1 MLGQNRVSG
10 YPDSGPK
17 TFRGAYR
24 DDETKFDHR
33 NWESKVKAVHPK
45 QGTNEM
51 KIVSSM
57 SKYEERFAKLEHIYK
72 EQGIGLEEAN
82 KRIDYVLVHDI
93 TPEKNSGHFE
103 ELRKMFIKGLE
114 DEGMRVVTEK
124 RDKQFGHH
132 VFTKIHCPFK
142 RLCIEAEKV
151 KLEMTLKDEKCENE
165 KSIWPWTRFI
175 AKHFETDDT
184 EDYESAPFAIEYI
197 NLFQKFEKPDEF
209 FRPSIRSLLVNHMLI
224 NMDLKKLYPDY
235 QFMPR
240 DIDGCC
246 GRKGNNEIEQTVLQK
261 VGFPYMKMKGAY
273 LESFVLHEAS
283 DKTSKEEFGEK
294 SDSLEETTTEG
305 DGKDARK
312 CLDDTWPKFFKFQP
326 LWKIRDYF
334 GEKIALYF
342 AWSGTLTTTL
352 WIPMLLGIAIFI
364 FGLVNSSK
372 RNAVVDGLSTATIT
386 TLAPNTTT
394 AAAGIMSSFKAKLT
408 DVLTD
413 IKEAFDNDATPFFAM
428 IICIWGTIFLE
439 VWKRHQARLAYEW
452 DVEQFEE
459 TEPDRPEFYGT
470 KPTPDPVSGEPSWY
484 YPFSRQMS
492 KFLVSFSTLLLMV
505 CLVFISVV
513 AVIVYRVIASVDY
526 CPNIPPGEC
535 ILITTIVSSVFNA
548 VSVLILG
555 KIYDWLARKLTE
567 WENHRTQTQFDDALI
582 IKLFVF
588 QFANNYASCFYIAFF
603 RGRFDDSGL
612 MSLGIQYQDDCEG
625 TCMSQLSFQVLI
637 LMVSKPLPKFFSDV
651 ILPWL
656 KKLWKQKLTCCH
668 CFCLK
673 SKDNRSPHD
682 VPFVEWE
689 YMKPELG
696 DFTLSEYTEKIIQ
709 YGFLMLFAASF
720 PLAPL
725 MALLTNLIDL
735 RVDAKRM
742 LWTYRRPLAIIRE
755 DIGMWYTILTL
766 VNFAGVVSNS
776 FLIAFTSEW
785 GLQFNTI
792 GKLWIVIGFEHI
804 VFVLKFI
811 LAYIIP
817 DVPTDVELAIRK
829 KKFLFQE
836 KIRKEEEERRKKHAE
851 ADRLYDTPWHAGMLP
866 TTRMQ
871 QTERDNQIARK
882 RLVPV
887 GDVENQTSTDQVRRL
902 RKKKKHSEKKKR
914 MSHDSSTYD
923 LPEYTYEDHQ
933 KNNALYLGRSVH
945 QHHVDYHRGEAQV
958 LRYPSDHDSQSNA

>member
-1 MLGQNRVSG
+1 MQSRNRVSG
-10 YPDSGPK
+10 YPDPKRHAAGYHGPGPD
-17 TFRGAYR
+17 TFGVYP
-24 DDETKFDHR
+24 DDNETKFDSHSGK
-33 NWESKVKAVHPK
+33 SKARAGHSK
-45 QGTNEM
+45 QQTNEM
-51 KIVSSM
+51 KTVPKM
-57 SKYEERFAKLEHIYK
+57 SKYEEKMAKLEQIYQ
-72 EQGIGLEEAN
+72 EQGIELEEVN

-93 TPEKNSGHFE
+93 TPTEDFVHFE
-103 ELRKMFIKGLE
+103 ELRKMFVQGLKA
-114 DEGMRVVTEK
+114 EGMRVVTEK
-124 RDKQFGHH
+124 RDKQYGHH

-151 KLEMTLKDEKCENE
+151 KLEMTLKDERSENE
-165 KSIWPWTRFI
+165 PSIWPWTSFI
-175 AKHFETDDT
+175 DNHFETDDT
-184 EDYESAPFAIEYI
+184 EDYESAPFTIEYI
-197 NLFQKFEKPDEF
+197 NLFQNFEKPDKF
-209 FRPSIRSLLVNHMLI
+209 FRPAIRSLLVNHMLI
-224 NMDLKKLYPDY
+224 NMDLKNIFPEYK
-235 QFMPR
+235 FEPR

-246 GRKGNNEIEQTVLQK
+246 GRKGNNTIEETVLQK
-261 VGFPYMKMKGAY
+261 IGFPYMKMKGAY
-273 LESFVLHEAS
+273 QDSFVLHEAS
-283 DKTSKEEFGEK
+283 VKTPEEEFGEK
-294 SDSLEETTTEG
+294 PVPLEESTTGGGST
-305 DGKDARK
+305 DARK
-312 CLDDTWPKFFKFQP
+312 SLDGTWPKFFKFQP

-372 RNAVVDGLSTATIT
+372 RNVVSSGVSMTTT
-386 TLAPNTTT
+386 TLGPNTTT
-394 AAAGIMSSFKAKLT
+394 AAAGIASSFKAKLT

-470 KPTPDPVSGEPSWY
+470 KQKPDPVSQEPSWY
-484 YPFSRQMS
+484 YPFSRQLS
-492 KFLVSFSTLLLMV
+492 KFMISFSTLLLMV
-505 CLVFISVV
+505 CLVIISVV
-513 AVIVYRVIASVDY
+513 AVIVYRVIASVNY
-526 CPNIPPGEC
+526 CPNVPPGEC
-535 ILITTIVSSVFNA
+535 VLITTIVSSVFNA

-612 MSLGIQYQDDCEG
+612 LSLGIQYQDDCEG

-637 LMVSKPLPKFFSDV
+637 LMVSKPLPKFISDV

-656 KKLWKQKLTCCH
+656 KKIWKRKLSCCH

-673 SKDNRSPHD
+673 LMDNRNPHD

-689 YMKPELG
+689 YMKPQLG
-696 DFTLSEYTEKIIQ
+696 DFTLGEYTEKIIQ

-725 MALLTNLIDL
+725 LALLTNLIDL

-742 LWTYRRPLAIIRE
+742 LWTNQRPLAIIRE

-785 GLQFNTI
+785 GMQFDTV
-792 GKLWIVIGFEHI
+792 GKLWVVIGFEHI

-817 DVPTDVELAIRK
+817 DVPNDVEIAIRK

-836 KIRKEEEERRKKHAE
+836 KIRKEEEKIRIKQHLEI
-851 ADRLYDTPWHAGMLP
+851 
-866 TTRMQ
+866 
-871 QTERDNQIARK
+871 ERDDHIARS
-882 RLVPV
+882 RLEPIV
-887 GDVENQTSTDQVRRL
+887 DVENQVSTSEVRML
-902 RKKKKHSEKKKR
+902 RRKKKKKHS
-914 MSHDSSTYD
+914 SHDSSTYD
-923 LPEYTYEDHQ
+923 LPEYMNQDQ
-933 KNNALYLGRSVH
+933 QNINAFYIGRSRS
-945 QHHVDYHRGEAQV
+945 QHHEDYHREEAQV
-958 LRYPSDHDSQSNA
+958 LRYPSDQDSNV